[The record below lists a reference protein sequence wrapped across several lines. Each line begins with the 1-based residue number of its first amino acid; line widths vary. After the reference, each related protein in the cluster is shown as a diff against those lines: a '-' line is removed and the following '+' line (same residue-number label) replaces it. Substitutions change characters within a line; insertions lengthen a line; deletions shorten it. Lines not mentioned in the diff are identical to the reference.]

1 MKPRSKKCRYCGD
14 RFTPFNSFQKFCFKE
29 DCIKAHNQT
38 EKARKATKIKREY
51 KSNDKSLQKEIAQ
64 KTFNTYIRMRDK
76 DLPCISCGTTNP
88 IQYHA
93 SHYIAVGK
101 CKHLRFNLW
110 NVHKSCSVCNS
121 WKSGNLMEYRPRLIE
136 KIGLDKVLHLEKVSN
151 TKEPCKHSLEYYKR
165 ITRIFKKKIKN
176 IAKP

>member
-1 MKPRSKKCRYCGD
+1 MKPRSKKCKYCND

-29 DCIKAHNQT
+29 ECIKAHNQT

-93 SHYIAVGK
+93 GHFFSQGGHTF
-101 CKHLRFNLW
+101 LRFNLW
-110 NVHKSCSVCNS
+110 NVHKQCSVCNN
-121 WKSGNLMEYRPRLIE
+121 WKSGNLANYKEALIK
-136 KIGLDKVLHLEKVSN
+136 KIGQDRFDWLYKN
-151 TKEPCKHSLEYYKR
+151 KHNESKHHTLEYYKR
-165 ITRIFKKKIKN
+165 ITKIFKKKTKRLRN
-176 IAKP
+176 